1 MGELSIGNL
10 IITTSVVIPHPNNV
24 RLTGNISVSDLQY
37 KHKTIR
43 LHNYWGV
50 ERDECPKLKE
60 QFLAHNRHLDEDDIQ
75 FRFEMIEYV

>member
-10 IITTSVVIPHPNNV
+10 IITTSVVVPHPNNV
-24 RLTGNISVSDLQY
+24 RLTGNITVNDRQY

-50 ERDECPKLKE
+50 ERDECPELKK
-60 QFLAHNRHLDEDDIQ
+60 QFLAHNRHLSEDDLE
-75 FRFEMIEYV
+75 FRFEMIERV